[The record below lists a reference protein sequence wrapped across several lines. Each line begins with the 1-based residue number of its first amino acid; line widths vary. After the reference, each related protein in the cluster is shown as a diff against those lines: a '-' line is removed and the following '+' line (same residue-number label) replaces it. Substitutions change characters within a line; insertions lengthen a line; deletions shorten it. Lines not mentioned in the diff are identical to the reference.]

1 MQPSVLRRLRL
12 ALAFSAGLVLAAAA
26 GASVTAASSGPSYEK
41 KGSVHL
47 VESGGC
53 TYTFDTVWRAETLH
67 RIDPATGRA
76 VRVSD
81 PVLLAR
87 LRAAMLRKVRV
98 ATLEGIPV
106 EGKAEVDAIRALG
119 YI

>member
-1 MQPSVLRRLRL
+1 MQPSVLRRRLL
-12 ALAFSAGLVLAAAA
+12 ALAFAAGLVLAAAA
-26 GASVTAASSGPSYEK
+26 GASVTAASSRPSYEK
-41 KGSVHL
+41 KGSVHF
-47 VESGGC
+47 VENDGC
-53 TYTFDTVWRAETLH
+53 IYTFDAVWRVEILQ
-67 RIDPATGRA
+67 RIDPATGTA

-87 LRAAMLRKVRV
+87 LRTAMLRRMHV

-106 EGKAEVDAIRALG
+106 EGKAEIDAIRALG